1 MVKMGRAQLLLA
13 AALCVPTPGAQRTDR
28 TPQPLVAGPYRY
40 LRSPLYPSTRACS
53 WRVMRVTRKI
63 KTKKD
68 RRYVYTA
75 YHCCESA
82 SYVMAA
88 CPRSGNVKVGE
99 LESKVWNYVRGVL
112 TQP

>member
-1 MVKMGRAQLLLA
+1 
-13 AALCVPTPGAQRTDR
+13 
-28 TPQPLVAGPYRY
+28 
-40 LRSPLYPSTRACS
+40 
-53 WRVMRVTRKI
+53 MRITRKI

-75 YHCCESA
+75 YHCCEST
-82 SYVMAA
+82 SYGIAA

-99 LESKVWNYVRGVL
+99 LEAKVWNYVRGVL